1 MRLCARLR
9 LRAPLRRVGLL
20 LVLAAMSGCDY
31 PTTAPLLDVRWVFPI
46 EDQSIS
52 VVELLPANVAVSG
65 GSFQVGV
72 DPFSVNQTLGGLCP
86 ACIFFD
92 GQMVLKPAFSVTYQD
107 IGTLPT
113 DVVSVEMESG
123 AISLGIQNNLG
134 FDPIRPAVAN
144 PGTMTMTLYDG
155 DITGRVLA
163 QRVLDGA
170 TDALPDGM
178 LTTIPLN
185 LVPGTVT
192 STILTVID
200 IVSPLGDTN
209 VLIDVNAGLNITV
222 TVGTILV
229 SSATVNV
236 DGLTVNIDEQQ
247 LDVADVDPDIV
258 SNIQIGSLILDVQN
272 PFEVAFSLVVEIG
285 GPGIVTLQR
294 VLDIGSGAT
303 SSATLS
309 YTGAEL
315 QSFLGKEG
323 VFFRGSGTVTGGPAT
338 VTPIQVVVIEAK
350 LDVDLEIGG

>member
-1 MRLCARLR
+1 MSPCSQLR
-9 LRAPLRRVGLL
+9 FRAPLERVVLL
-20 LVLAAMSGCDY
+20 IVLAALSGCDV
-31 PTTAPLLDVRWVFPI
+31 PTTAPLIDMRWVFPI
-46 EDQSIS
+46 EDQSLS

-86 ACIFFD
+86 ACIFID
-92 GQMVLKPAFSVTYQD
+92 GQTVLKPAFSVTYQD

-113 DVVSVEMESG
+113 DVVSVEMETG

-134 FDPIRPAVAN
+134 FDPIRPAVAD

-155 DITGRVLA
+155 DITGPVLA
-163 QRVLDGA
+163 QVVLDGA

-236 DGLTVNIDEQQ
+236 DGLTVDIAEQQ
-247 LDVADVDPDIV
+247 LDLQDIDADIV
-258 SNIQIGSLILDVQN
+258 SNVQTGSLILDIQN
-272 PFEVAFSLVVEIG
+272 PFGVAFSLMVEIG

-294 VLDIGSGAT
+294 TLNIGSGAT

-315 QSFLGKEG
+315 QSFLGMPG

-338 VTPIQVVVIEAK
+338 VTPAQVAVLEAT
-350 LDVDLEIGG
+350 LDVELEIGG